1 MEFRTISPPAP
12 VPSATPM
19 KPGGTEHQAQRDKR
33 VPPASET
40 KADNKARPQRQRP
53 EGQGQGQHQGPTIP
67 GVRLE
72 LRIDDATNQVFG
84 RVIDRETGE
93 EVRQIP
99 AESIRHLQAI
109 SRELFESL
117 VDETV

>member
-19 KPGGTEHQAQRDKR
+19 KPGGEEHQAQRNKR
-33 VPPASET
+33 VPPATEV
-40 KADNKARPQRQRP
+40 KADNKTRSHRQRNQAP
-53 EGQGQGQHQGPTIP
+53 HQGPTIP

-72 LRIDDATNQVFG
+72 LRIDEATNRVFG

-109 SRELFESL
+109 SRELFDSL
-117 VDETV
+117 IDETA

>member
-1 MEFRTISPPAP
+1 MEFRTITPPAP

-19 KPGGTEHQAQRDKR
+19 KPGGAEHQAQRDKR
-33 VPPASET
+33 VPPATET
-40 KADNKARPQRQRP
+40 KADNMARPHRQRA
-53 EGQGQGQHQGPTIP
+53 ETENQGPTIP

-109 SRELFESL
+109 SRELFDSL

>member
-12 VPSATPM
+12 VPSVSPM
-19 KPGGTEHQAQRDKR
+19 KPGGAEHQAQRDKR
-33 VPPASET
+33 VPPATET
-40 KADNKARPQRQRP
+40 KADNKSRQHRQRSDAP
-53 EGQGQGQHQGPTIP
+53 KQPPPSIP
-67 GVRLE
+67 GMRLE
-72 LRIDDATNQVFG
+72 LRIDEATNQVFG

-109 SRELFESL
+109 SRELFDSF

>member
-1 MEFRTISPPAP
+1 MEFRTVTPPAP

-33 VPPASET
+33 VPPVTET
-40 KADNKARPQRQRP
+40 KADNKARPHRQRADV
-53 EGQGQGQHQGPTIP
+53 QKSAPTIP

-72 LRIDDATNQVFG
+72 LRIDEATNRVFG

-109 SRELFESL
+109 SRELFDSF

>member
-1 MEFRTISPPAP
+1 
-12 VPSATPM
+12 M
-19 KPGGTEHQAQRDKR
+19 KPGGAEHQAQRDKR
-33 VPPASET
+33 VPPATET
-40 KADNKARPQRQRP
+40 KADNKARPQRQR
-53 EGQGQGQHQGPTIP
+53 HQGPTIP

>member
-12 VPSATPM
+12 VPSVTPM
-19 KPGGTEHQAQRDKR
+19 KPGGDEHQAQRNKR
-33 VPPASET
+33 VPPATDT
-40 KADNKARPQRQRP
+40 KADNKARSHRQRA
-53 EGQGQGQHQGPTIP
+53 ESHQMRGPTIP

-117 VDETV
+117 IDETV

>member
-19 KPGGTEHQAQRDKR
+19 KPGGAEHQAQRDQR
-33 VPPASET
+33 VPPAT
-40 KADNKARPQRQRP
+40 DTTTDNKARPHRQRTETP
-53 EGQGQGQHQGPTIP
+53 HRGPTIP

-72 LRIDDATNQVFG
+72 LRIDDSTNQVFG
-84 RVIDRETGE
+84 RVIDRATGE

-117 VDETV
+117 IDETV

>member
-19 KPGGTEHQAQRDKR
+19 KPGGAEHQAQRDKR
-33 VPPASET
+33 VPPATET
-40 KADNKARPQRQRP
+40 MADNKARQNRQRNP
-53 EGQGQGQHQGPTIP
+53 APHQGPTIP

-72 LRIDDATNQVFG
+72 LRIDDNTNQVFG

-109 SRELFESL
+109 SRELFEAL

>member
-19 KPGGTEHQAQRDKR
+19 KPGGAEHQAQRDKR
-33 VPPASET
+33 VPPVSET
-40 KADNKARPQRQRP
+40 KADNKARPHRQRADAQNAAP
-53 EGQGQGQHQGPTIP
+53 SIP

-72 LRIDDATNQVFG
+72 LRIDESTNQVFG

-109 SRELFESL
+109 SRELFDSF

>member
-1 MEFRTISPPAP
+1 
-12 VPSATPM
+12 
-19 KPGGTEHQAQRDKR
+19 
-33 VPPASET
+33 
-40 KADNKARPQRQRP
+40 
-53 EGQGQGQHQGPTIP
+53 
-67 GVRLE
+67 VRLE

>member
-19 KPGGTEHQAQRDKR
+19 KPGGAEHQAQRDKR
-33 VPPASET
+33 VPPATET
-40 KADNKARPQRQRP
+40 KADNKARPHRQR
-53 EGQGQGQHQGPTIP
+53 HQGPTIP

>member
-1 MEFRTISPPAP
+1 
-12 VPSATPM
+12 M
-19 KPGGTEHQAQRDKR
+19 KPGGAEHQARRDKR
-33 VPPASET
+33 VPPATET
-40 KADNKARPQRQRP
+40 KADNKARPHRQRNQEP
-53 EGQGQGQHQGPTIP
+53 HQGPTIP

>member
-1 MEFRTISPPAP
+1 
-12 VPSATPM
+12 M
-19 KPGGTEHQAQRDKR
+19 KPGGAEHQARRDKR
-33 VPPASET
+33 VPPATET
-40 KADNKARPQRQRP
+40 KADNKARPHRQR
-53 EGQGQGQHQGPTIP
+53 HQGPTIP

>member
-19 KPGGTEHQAQRDKR
+19 KPGGADDLAQREKR
-33 VPPASET
+33 IPPSAEV
-40 KADNKARPQRQRP
+40 KADNKARSQRERP
-53 EGQGQGQHQGPTIP
+53 DGAKAPPPKVP

-72 LRIDDATNQVFG
+72 LRIDEATNKVFG
-84 RVIDRETGE
+84 RVIDRESGE
-93 EVRQIP
+93 EIRQIP

-109 SRELFESL
+109 SRELFDSL

>member
-1 MEFRTISPPAP
+1 MEFRTVSAPAP
-12 VPSATPM
+12 VPSANPM
-19 KPGGTEHQAQRDKR
+19 KPGGTEHHAQRDKR
-33 VPPASET
+33 VPPVSET
-40 KADNKARPQRQRP
+40 KVDNKARPHRQRAEAQRP
-53 EGQGQGQHQGPTIP
+53 PPSIP

-72 LRIDDATNQVFG
+72 LRIDEATNQVFG

-109 SRELFESL
+109 SRELFDSF

>member
-19 KPGGTEHQAQRDKR
+19 KPGGTEDQAQRNKR
-33 VPPASET
+33 VPPAT
-40 KADNKARPQRQRP
+40 DIKADNKPRAHRHSSEPPMR
-53 EGQGQGQHQGPTIP
+53 GPMIP

-72 LRIDDATNQVFG
+72 LRIDESTNQVFG
-84 RVIDRETGE
+84 RVIDRETGK
-93 EVRQIP
+93 EVREIP

-109 SRELFESL
+109 SRELFDSL
-117 VDETV
+117 IDKTV

>member
-19 KPGGTEHQAQRDKR
+19 KPGGAEDQAQRDKR
-33 VPPASET
+33 IPPATET
-40 KADNKARPQRQRP
+40 KTDNKARPHRERP
-53 EGQGQGQHQGPTIP
+53 EPTMRGPTIP
-67 GVRLE
+67 GMRLE
-72 LRIDDATNQVFG
+72 LRIDEATNQVFG
-84 RVIDRETGE
+84 RIIDRETGE

-109 SRELFESL
+109 SRELFEAL

>member
-19 KPGGTEHQAQRDKR
+19 KPGGEEHQAQRDKR
-33 VPPASET
+33 IPPAAEV
-40 KADNKARPQRQRP
+40 KADNKARPHRQRN
-53 EGQGQGQHQGPTIP
+53 QTSHQGPTIP

-72 LRIDDATNQVFG
+72 LRIDEATNRVFG

-109 SRELFESL
+109 SRELFDSL
-117 VDETV
+117 IDETV

>member
-19 KPGGTEHQAQRDKR
+19 KPGGVEVQAQRDKR
-33 VPPASET
+33 VPPAIET
-40 KADNKARPQRQRP
+40 KADNKARPHRQRSETP
-53 EGQGQGQHQGPTIP
+53 HKGPTIP

-72 LRIDDATNQVFG
+72 LRIDEATNKVFG
-84 RVIDRETGE
+84 RVIDRATGE

-109 SRELFESL
+109 SRKLFEAL
-117 VDETV
+117 VDKTV

>member
-1 MEFRTISPPAP
+1 MEIRTDSPPAP

-33 VPPASET
+33 VPPVTET
-40 KADNKARPQRQRP
+40 KADNKARPHRQRAEAQTP
-53 EGQGQGQHQGPTIP
+53 APTFQ

-72 LRIDDATNQVFG
+72 LRIDEATNQVFG

-109 SRELFESL
+109 SRELFDSL
-117 VDETV
+117 FDETV

>member
-1 MEFRTISPPAP
+1 MEFRTITPPAP
-12 VPSATPM
+12 VPSVTPM
-19 KPGGTEHQAQRDKR
+19 KPGGAEHQAQRDQR
-33 VPPASET
+33 IPPATEIKS
-40 KADNKARPQRQRP
+40 DNKVRSHRQRP
-53 EGQGQGQHQGPTIP
+53 EPPSIP

-72 LRIDDATNQVFG
+72 LRIDEATNQVFG

-109 SRELFESL
+109 SRELFDSL